1 MENSTKKKLGILLGA
16 ALTCLLLVVYAVS
29 SIDTP
34 RIVKAVAGEVKAS
47 TGRDLT
53 INGPISIKVFP
64 RLAVVADDVSLS
76 NAPWASDPA
85 MLKAKQV
92 AFSLEWMPL
101 FSKRIQ
107 IDNVTINQLQLFLQD
122 APASQ
127 KLAGNWVMTPS
138 TDSNESASSSDF
150 GLDLSEVH
158 LNQLAV
164 SYKDAAGQPIDS
176 ITATHF
182 DIVRSGAKVKID
194 GALNWSGLPLSINGE
209 TDSLEELVND
219 WGVKPNRFA
228 LDLNLGVNK
237 QSAQVQG
244 YVQFDPK
251 VSPVFDLKV
260 NSAAL
265 DLRAITGALS
275 QSGKSGVTHRT
286 VSSNRVFSSQP
297 LSFNTLPAWQGQVKA
312 SVDAFTMPDGIKLES
327 FNGAITAT
335 ADDALILQPLTFR
348 VGSGHVVADGRLNG
362 VHSGKPVLQARG
374 SATGFDFGH
383 VMAQLGKGNLVSGGP
398 TQAAFNVKTQG
409 DSLAALAANAN
420 GALQFSVGAATVNN
434 SIMSLGGDFLLALA
448 NALNPLR
455 KSNDTSELTCLVAYL
470 PVNNGL
476 VKINQSVGMRTQ
488 GLDLTLDG
496 QVNLGSEALNINFQP
511 KERSVLTTGVSAA
524 GLVRVTGTLSNP
536 RMGINKTG
544 VVKQATSVGLAIV
557 TGGISL
563 AAQNAAGVVTRSSP
577 CDNVLH
583 PWQLVAGGL
592 SGTP

>member
-1 MENSTKKKLGILLGA
+1 METNTKKKLGILLGA
-16 ALTCLLLVVYAVS
+16 VLTCLLLVLYAVS
-29 SIDTP
+29 TIDTA
-34 RIVKAVAGEVKAS
+34 RIVKAVAGQVKAS
-47 TGRDLT
+47 TGRDLS

-85 MLKAKQV
+85 MLKANQV

-127 KLAGNWVMTPS
+127 KLAGNWVMTAGS
-138 TDSNESASSSDF
+138 DSPDNSSNTDF

-164 SYKDAAGQPIDS
+164 SYKDAAGQLIDS
-176 ITATHF
+176 LTATHF
-182 DIVRSGAKVKID
+182 DIVRAGAKVKID
-194 GALNWSGLPLSINGE
+194 GGLNWSGLPLSINGE
-209 TDSLEELVND
+209 TDSLEELVNN

-244 YVQFDPK
+244 YVQFDPN
-251 VSPVFDLKV
+251 VSPVLDLKV

-275 QSGKSGVTHRT
+275 QSGKSGVTHRA

-362 VHSGKPVLQARG
+362 VHSAKPVLQARG

-409 DSLAALAANAN
+409 GSLAALAANAN

-434 SIMSLGGDFLLALA
+434 SIMNLGGDFILALA
-448 NALNPLR
+448 NAVNPLR

-470 PVNNGL
+470 PVSNGV
-476 VKINQSVGMRTQ
+476 VKIKQSVGMRTQ
-488 GLDLTLDG
+488 NLDLTLDG
-496 QVNLGSEALNINFQP
+496 QVNLGTEALSINFLP
-511 KERSVLTTGVSAA
+511 KDRSVLSTGVNAA
-524 GLVRVTGTLSNP
+524 GLVQVTGTLANP

-583 PWQLVAGGL
+583 SWHGVAGGL
-592 SGTP
+592 TGTP

>member
-122 APASQ
+122 APTSQ

-138 TDSNESASSSDF
+138 ADSNESASSSDF

-164 SYKDAAGQPIDS
+164 SYKDAAGKQIDS
-176 ITATHF
+176 VSATRF

-194 GALNWSGLPLSINGE
+194 GGFNWSGLPLTLNGE
-209 TDSLEELVND
+209 TDSLEALFSS
-219 WGVKPNRFA
+219 WGVKPNNFA
-228 LDLNLGVNK
+228 VNLNLGVNK
-237 QSAQVQG
+237 QIAQVQG
-244 YVQFDPK
+244 SIQFAPDK
-251 VSPVFDLKV
+251 NPV
-260 NSAAL
+260 L
-265 DLRAITGALS
+265 DLNINAATLDLHAMSASLS
-275 QSGKSGVTHRT
+275 QQAQSNVHAKQVT
-286 VSSNRVFSSQP
+286 SNRVFSAQALP
-297 LSFNTLPAWQGQVKA
+297 FNTLPVWQGQLKG
-312 SVDAFTMPDGIKLES
+312 SVGALVMPNGMKLDS
-327 FNGAITAT
+327 FNGLITAT
-335 ADDALILQPLTFR
+335 ADDALVLQPLSFKM
-348 VGSGHVVADGRLNG
+348 GSGQVVADGRLDG

-455 KSNDTSELTCLVAYL
+455 KSNETSELTCLVAYL

-496 QVNLGSEALNINFQP
+496 QVNLGSEALNINFPP